1 MSAAY
6 WTRVRLEIRAWLRR
20 RGAASLAEV
29 YETSVM
35 MVETACPGHI
45 RFVSHAVRD
54 IRNRLPGVL
63 DGVQTGGTVPYHAK
77 LKEIRDGWVD
87 LPSLAGQQQG
97 SPNATGGVLIPAAT
111 IAQIRALLDE
121 DAAASN
127 KVEKSARR
135 LFVAAERTRT
145 GRELNDSALAAI
157 EPAIRQWM
165 RITRWFESLAHDRS
179 KEDGDNDLDEFKRN
193 FDLFE
198 KMLFGLFQ
206 EYYPAREGLDE
217 ILEDANS

>member
-1 MSAAY
+1 MAPTAPPSWMSAAY

-77 LKEIRDGWVD
+77 LKEIRDGWADVPS
-87 LPSLAGQQQG
+87 LSLAGQQQG

-111 IAQIRALLDE
+111 VAQIRALLAE
-121 DAAASN
+121 DAA
-127 KVEKSARR
+127 
-135 LFVAAERTRT
+135 
-145 GRELNDSALAAI
+145 
-157 EPAIRQWM
+157 
-165 RITRWFESLAHDRS
+165 
-179 KEDGDNDLDEFKRN
+179 
-193 FDLFE
+193 
-198 KMLFGLFQ
+198 
-206 EYYPAREGLDE
+206 
-217 ILEDANS
+217 